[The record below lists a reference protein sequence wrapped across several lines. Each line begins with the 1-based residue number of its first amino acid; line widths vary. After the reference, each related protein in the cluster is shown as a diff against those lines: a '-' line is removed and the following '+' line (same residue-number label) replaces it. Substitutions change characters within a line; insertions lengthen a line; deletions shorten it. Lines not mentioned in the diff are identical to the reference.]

1 MKIIKKRLT
10 PYSGKIKKY
19 EEEKTV
25 IEKGAK
31 AQESIRDEAQEHARM
46 FGMAVIFLQ
55 IAILLSSIAA
65 LLRKKPVWII
75 GLLSGVV
82 GIFYFIN
89 GFLMVVK

>member
-1 MKIIKKRLT
+1 
-10 PYSGKIKKY
+10 
-19 EEEKTV
+19 
-25 IEKGAK
+25 
-31 AQESIRDEAQEHARM
+31 M

-65 LLRKKPVWII
+65 PLKKKPVWII